1 MMNPTEQTY
10 KLFCDES
17 CHLEKHPEIMVL
29 GAICCPEQKVTAIN
43 KKIKEIRYRYNYQTE
58 LKWTKLH
65 AKQINFYKE
74 VIDLFFQSDCLK
86 FKATVV
92 SNKNILNHQQFNQG
106 SHNNFYY
113 KMFFYTLRDFLKPNN
128 HYKIYLDYMDTQGGE
143 KTKKLIQ
150 VFENTHY
157 QQINCQAYII
167 RSYESQI
174 IQLCDL
180 FIGAL
185 SYANRA
191 DIEHHSVIKNEIIS
205 YLKQKTHGCLNSGT
219 PPWEEK
225 FNIFQFSPRET
236 AC

>member
-1 MMNPTEQTY
+1 MNPTEQTY

-29 GAICCPEQKVTAIN
+29 GAICCSEQEVIAIN
-43 KKIKEIRYRYNYQTE
+43 KKIKEIRYRHSYKTE

-74 VIDLFFQSDCLK
+74 VINLFFQSDGLK

-92 SNKNILNHQQFNQG
+92 SNKNLLNHQEFNQG

-128 HYKIYLDYMDTQGGE
+128 RYKIYLDYMDTQGKE
-143 KTKKLIQ
+143 KTKKLMQ
-150 VFENTHY
+150 VFENSHY
-157 QQINCQAYII
+157 QQIDCKAYII

-185 SYANRA
+185 SYANRK
-191 DIEHHSVIKNEIIS
+191 DIEHNSLIKNEIIN
-205 YLKQKTHGCLNSGT
+205 YLSLKLCRSLASGT
-219 PPWEEK
+219 APWEEK
-225 FNIFQFSPRET
+225 FNIFQFSPRGT
-236 AC
+236 LC